1 MYLSVLIYTYV
12 YLYIYVY
19 IHQEEVLK
27 KTLET
32 FKTRADEAHIN
43 MKAKEKHMEEVF
55 TFANKFFG
63 AKWTVLFMIYI
74 QS

>member
-1 MYLSVLIYTYV
+1 MYV

-19 IHQEEVLK
+19 VYQEEVLK

-32 FKTRADEAHIN
+32 FKTRADEAHVNI
-43 MKAKEKHMEEVF
+43 KAKEKHVEEYSAI
-55 TFANKFFG
+55 ANKFFG